1 MRAVNF
7 NHVSISARDI
17 DASVRFYTELFGM
30 EWIPSPDFR
39 HRVEWLRLGDLQLH
53 LFQRET
59 PAPEFHHVAFTVDDF
74 EAFYVR
80 ARELGIV
87 EDTSWFRHIYELPDG
102 SVQFYIRDPAGNL
115 LEIDWPD
122 ASTLDR
128 SIVTDLRRLADDV
141 PQSEEAMRSTLFLAG
156 RERGAAA

>member
-1 MRAVNF
+1 M
-7 NHVSISARDI
+7 SISARDI

>member
-1 MRAVNF
+1 LRAVNF